1 MLNVWKT
8 FLSFNEIINIQT
20 RCSYH
25 HCLFPS
31 ASSTRGQWS
40 HLCKSKYQIALV
52 WYIKILTWLRG
63 FKVKIAFFFFHS
75 IVSKFSEEIWAQR
88 KSNQISKM
96 TRKPRGHVRIFIH
109 VYRTWVINIGI
120 CKTEKKIVT
129 KSPTDYILLHKRDD
143 QIISCSFAPNYK

>member
-8 FLSFNEIINIQT
+8 FWSLNDMINIQI

-31 ASSTRGQWS
+31 ASSTRCQWS

-63 FKVKIAFFFFHS
+63 FRVKIAFFYS
-75 IVSKFSEEIWAQR
+75 IVSKFSEETWAQR
-88 KSNQISKM
+88 KSNQICKM
-96 TRKPRGHVRIFIH
+96 TRKPRSHVRILIH
-109 VYRTWVINIGI
+109 VYRTWVINIGS
-120 CKTEKKIVT
+120 CKTEKKCNQVSDRLHSDAQT
-129 KSPTDYILLHKRDD
+129 WRPNNFVLL
-143 QIISCSFAPNYK
+143 CA